1 MIDRQPFDIL
11 LVEDSE
17 ADVRLTREGLKDSK
31 ISSNLHVARDGVE
44 ALDFLHRRGS
54 RAGAPRPDVIL
65 LDLNLPR
72 KDGRKVLEEIKED
85 DMLKVI
91 PVLVLTTSHENDDI
105 LKSYRAHANC
115 YIRKPIDADG
125 FFEVVRSIE
134 KFWFETVT
142 LPPECG

>member
-105 LKSYRAHANC
+105 LKSYQAHANC

-142 LPPECG
+142 LPPACG